1 MQKISFELKNNDE
14 FYLDIKSKHGS
25 ANKYNYDEIAKEL
38 EDEFNSCLEKDRN
51 GKFKETNDI
60 FYQNMQAGINV
71 SRFKIYVSQLF
82 KELDFKEE
90 KSEEIIAL
98 KKVRKNI
105 GSIITTNYDKL
116 IENIFEFTPLIGND
130 ILLSNP

>member
-1 MQKISFELKNNDE
+1 MNIEEFISRFSNHPILFVGTGMSLRYLNNSFTWDGLLQKISFELKNNDE

-82 KELDFKEE
+82 
-90 KSEEIIAL
+90 
-98 KKVRKNI
+98 
-105 GSIITTNYDKL
+105 
-116 IENIFEFTPLIGND
+116 
-130 ILLSNP
+130 